1 MSLGIVVNSSRALSL
16 LIVVS
21 LALTITVPLKVA
33 DFAAAEQSANR
44 HLQRAIIAM
53 LAGEGFDVKSA
64 DIYSNVVAVDA
75 QRDGCRLQLKNA
87 PIQSYDVDAL
97 ENASKDASLAFEYRG
112 ELWKSHPTLRAAVSE
127 IWSRLKW
134 RLKIDNSWS
143 PVVSVVAQGV
153 CDIAALPWPKI
164 ATIRVE

>member
-44 HLQRAIIAM
+44 HLQHAIIAM

-164 ATIRVE
+164 ATIRME